1 MKVRSLIDQSS
12 RPRIVVAAA
21 LALALTGGMV
31 TPLAASAATA
41 PAPETT
47 PSATVLVTA
56 SAPVVPAES
65 ATTTVPSSDT
75 TAPAVTAPAPA
86 PKKRTVRDTIL
97 YVGKRAGLSAAEL
110 NALLWIAKHESN
122 FHPTSKSKSGCYG
135 LFQLSSKMS
144 AGHPWKD
151 PTWNT
156 SRAIKY
162 MRGRYH
168 GVLNAKSF
176 WQSHHWY

>member
-12 RPRIVVAAA
+12 RPRVLVAAA
-21 LALALTGGMV
+21 LALALAGGIS
-31 TPLAASAATA
+31 PLAASAATA
-41 PAPETT
+41 PVPVTAPVAA
-47 PSATVLVTA
+47 PVPVAASVAATVA
-56 SAPVVPAES
+56 AA
-65 ATTTVPSSDT
+65 ATSTVPSSIT
-75 TAPAVTAPAPA
+75 TPAPRVVAPA
-86 PKKRTVRDTIL
+86 PKKRSVRDTIV
-97 YVGKRAGLSAAEL
+97 YVGRRSGLSAVEL

-122 FHPTSKSKSGCYG
+122 FHPTSKSHSGCYG

-151 PTWNT
+151 PVWNT